1 MLQPGFLCK
10 FTKRY
15 RLQLSQFVDIYYPIN
30 ESVTLEPDD
39 LFLVISKTI
48 AQDLVEKVLVIT
60 SRNNIGWIDLLED
73 EYEILVHNE

>member
-30 ESVTLEPDD
+30 ESVVLEPDD
-39 LFLVISKTI
+39 LFLVITTYKN
-48 AQDLVEKVLVIT
+48 QKEKIFIIT
-60 SRNNIGWIDLLED
+60 MKNNIGWIHLLTR
-73 EYEILVHNE
+73 EYEIISC

>member
-1 MLQPGFLCK
+1 MLQSGFLFK

-39 LFLVISKTI
+39 LFLVITTYKN
-48 AQDLVEKVLVIT
+48 QKEKIFIIT
-60 SRNNIGWIDLLED
+60 MKNNIGWIHLLAS
-73 EYEILVHNE
+73 EYKIISC

>member
-1 MLQPGFLCK
+1 MLQSGFLCK

-39 LFLVISKTI
+39 LFLVITTYKN
-48 AQDLVEKVLVIT
+48 QKEKIFIIT
-60 SRNNIGWIDLLED
+60 MKNNIGWFMDQFLEN
-73 EYEILVHNE
+73 IF